1 MKTLKTTGIF
11 IVSIMMGL
19 LLFCGAAAA
28 QTALTWYS
36 PFSSGPPPG
45 EIIFLCPGTMPQ
57 STYAYLANVSGTCW
71 NSSNYTSVNFSVPV
85 TTIRIKE
92 ICDENGQHCKTVA
105 TGWGGGASNAL
116 TTPDGSQAN
125 VVYVNSSANVG
136 VGTTNP
142 QSKLAVNGTITAK
155 EVKVTQ
161 TGWSDYVFAEDY
173 RLLPLDELEA
183 YVGTEKHLPG
193 IPSAKEVEE
202 KGLAVADTLS
212 KQMQKIEE
220 LTLYMI
226 QLKKENEQLKERIT
240 ALEEGKYPTPF

>member
-1 MKTLKTTGIF
+1 MMKTFKVAGFF
-11 IVSIMMGL
+11 IGSIMMGV
-19 LLFCGAAAA
+19 LLFTGTASA
-28 QTALTWYS
+28 QSYDFSIKWYS
-36 PFSSGPPPG
+36 DFPINSYTYPTSGDG
-45 EIIFLCPGTMPQ
+45 L
-57 STYAYLANVSGTCW
+57 V
-71 NSSNYTSVNFSVPV
+71 VVPA
-85 TTIRIKE
+85 IRIQQ
-92 ICDENGQHCKTVA
+92 ICDQNGQNCKTVS
-105 TGWGGGASNAL
+105 TGWASASSSLN
-116 TTPDGSQAN
+116 TPNGSQTN
-125 VVYVNSSANVG
+125 VVYVNNSANVG

-142 QSKLAVNGTITAK
+142 QSKFAVNGTITAK

-161 TGWSDYVFAEDY
+161 TGWSDYVFAEGY

-240 ALEEGKYPTPF
+240 ALEHGK

>member
-1 MKTLKTTGIF
+1 MMKTFKVAGIF
-11 IVSIMMGL
+11 MVSIMMGV
-19 LLFCGAAAA
+19 LFFTSTASA
-28 QTALTWYS
+28 QSEVTWYNGGVPQPTWPS
-36 PFSSGPPPG
+36 LPTAPFS
-45 EIIFLCPGTMPQ
+45 GTA
-57 STYAYLANVSGTCW
+57 YAYPGGATATYWPNPDDIFSGVQ
-71 NSSNYTSVNFSVPV
+71 YTVPV
-85 TTIRIKE
+85 ATIRIKE
-92 ICDENGQHCKTVA
+92 ICDENGQHCKTVS
-105 TGWGGGASNAL
+105 TGLGGGASNAL

-161 TGWSDYVFAEDY
+161 AGWSDYVFAEDY

-193 IPSAKEVEE
+193 IPAAKEVEE
-202 KGLAVADTLS
+202 KGLAIADTLS

-220 LTLYMI
+220 LTLYLI
-226 QLKKENEQLKERIT
+226 QLKKENEDLKKRIST
-240 ALEEGKYPTPF
+240 LEERR

>member
-1 MKTLKTTGIF
+1 MMKTLKATGIF
-11 IVSIMMGL
+11 IVSIIMGVL
-19 LLFCGAAAA
+19 LLTGTASA
-28 QTALTWYS
+28 QYATPNCQWYTWYNES
-36 PFSSGPPPG
+36 WQP
-45 EIIFLCPGTMPQ
+45 I
-57 STYAYLANVSGTCW
+57 YAYPTATDFYGNPTGLS
-71 NSSNYTSVNFSVPV
+71 
-85 TTIRIKE
+85 TIRVQQ
-92 ICDENGQHCKTVA
+92 ICDQNGQNCKTVS
-105 TGWGGGASNAL
+105 TGWDVVIPTTSSLA
-116 TTPDGSQAN
+116 TPDGSQTN

-155 EVKVTQ
+155 EIKVTQ
-161 TGWSDYVFAEDY
+161 AGWSDYVFAEDY
-173 RLLPLDELEA
+173 RLLPLDELET
-183 YVGTEKHLPG
+183 YVGKEKHLPG

-240 ALEEGKYPTPF
+240 ALEEGK

>member
-1 MKTLKTTGIF
+1 MKTFKVTSIF
-11 IVSIMMGL
+11 IVSITIGI
-19 LLFCGAAAA
+19 LFFTGAASA
-28 QTALTWYS
+28 QTDVPWYS
-36 PFSSGPPPG
+36 GYTVPFPLPTAPLQGGTYVYPG
-45 EIIFLCPGTMPQ
+45 GVAAYYCPDPNDFM
-57 STYAYLANVSGTCW
+57 SCVTYNM
-71 NSSNYTSVNFSVPV
+71 PV

-92 ICDENGQHCKTVA
+92 ICDENGQHCKTVS
-105 TGWGGGASNAL
+105 TGLGGGASNAL
-116 TTPDGSQAN
+116 TTPDGSQTN

-173 RLLPLDELEA
+173 RLLPLDELET
-183 YVGTEKHLPG
+183 YVSTEKHLPG

-202 KGLAVADTLS
+202 KGLAIADTLS

-226 QLKKENEQLKERIT
+226 QLKKENEQLKDRIT
-240 ALEEGKYPTPF
+240 ALEKGK